1 MSSLD
6 TAERAVRGVGGLV
19 AAAALVAAVGGISR
33 ARRRSAVHSERPV
46 ARFEATLVV
55 ETAAF
60 IGLGGLLWRELPLRL
75 GPGARVVTLSAGGA
89 ALVSGLGLYLAG
101 MAALGPAYDAS
112 STFRARLHPDQRL
125 VTSGP
130 YALIRHPMY
139 VGLALAAIG
148 ALLLYRTWTTLAFVA
163 MLPVLVARARREEES
178 LAERFGARWDSY
190 RRRVPAWIPDLGETD
205 P

>member
-1 MSSLD
+1 
-6 TAERAVRGVGGLV
+6 
-19 AAAALVAAVGGISR
+19 
-33 ARRRSAVHSERPV
+33 
-46 ARFEATLVV
+46 
-55 ETAAF
+55 
-60 IGLGGLLWRELPLRL
+60 
-75 GPGARVVTLSAGGA
+75 
-89 ALVSGLGLYLAG
+89 
-101 MAALGPAYDAS
+101 
-112 STFRARLHPDQRL
+112 
-125 VTSGP
+125 
-130 YALIRHPMY
+130 MY